1 MYTKN
6 IRAANLYTHTNIN
19 LAQVRLPDIP
29 KNIFIFYLIILIKY
43 YTIIMFVNMFLSPL
57 LLDNSAYFAASAIR
71 PCDAMKV

>member
-29 KNIFIFYLIILIKY
+29 KNIFIKHLIILIKY
-43 YTIIMFVNMFLSPL
+43 YTIIMFVNKL
-57 LLDNSAYFAASAIR
+57 LTQNIISKGEILL
-71 PCDAMKV
+71 